1 MDSKNASVYLIYL
14 NRNTFFPKPNH
25 TPKILLTLTRSRL
38 IKLFV
43 VHSLKA
49 NRLEPGFV
57 VATVHLMKVESVK
70 SLLDSQVQKKAVVVN
85 VPCNGIVGVVENEKK
100 ILTIWKLV
108 SLSFFLV
115 LVAPV
120 HL

>member
-1 MDSKNASVYLIYL
+1 M
-14 NRNTFFPKPNH
+14 
-25 TPKILLTLTRSRL
+25 
-38 IKLFV
+38 
-43 VHSLKA
+43 
-49 NRLEPGFV
+49 

-70 SLLDSQVQKKAVVVN
+70 SLLVQKKAVVVN
-85 VPCNGIVGVVENEKK
+85 VPGNGIVGVVENENK